1 MGWQFKIFGLDRDLV
16 SSRIHGV
23 ATKFSDVFDDDLY
36 YDTLAL
42 ALFAIGAI
50 ITVMLVGRYI
60 SFLICDVE

>member
-42 ALFAIGAI
+42 SLRDWSYYQCHARGTIPFILD
-50 ITVMLVGRYI
+50 L
-60 SFLICDVE
+60 